1 MVVVFKDDVIS
12 QARLGSHMTPAC
24 THTMVRVWEMRLSS
38 LHGAEAVGGRGPKGT
53 VMRCRQSLSVFLTG
67 WV

>member
-38 LHGAEAVGGRGPKGT
+38 LHGAEAVRGRPEGSCD
-53 VMRCRQSLSVFLTG
+53 VV
-67 WV
+67 